1 MIWSV
6 TKYRKNVTRGA
17 LIEGDKGDGGGECG
31 RVQDGT
37 ISLKF
42 KGDYYGYAG
51 SGLKKQHARGS
62 RETSMSVNDKHDT
75 KTSNSSGMC

>member
-1 MIWSV
+1 MKA
-6 TKYRKNVTRGA
+6 TKG
-17 LIEGDKGDGGGECG
+17 EGGGECG
-31 RVQDGT
+31 RVQDGET
-37 ISLKF
+37 SLKL

-51 SGLKKQHARGS
+51 SGLKKQHASGS